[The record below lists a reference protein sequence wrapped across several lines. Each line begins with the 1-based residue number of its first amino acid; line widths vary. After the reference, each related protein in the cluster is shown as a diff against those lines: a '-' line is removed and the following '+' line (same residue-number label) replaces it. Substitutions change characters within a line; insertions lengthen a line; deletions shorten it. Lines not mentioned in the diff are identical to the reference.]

1 VYDGWGLH
9 DGSRSPQC
17 VEPLVF
23 DLWTDHRWNRREQR
37 EPTTGDFF
45 KNRKILGYVDPQLQ
59 NRVSLI
65 TAMPFSKTDRP

>member
-1 VYDGWGLH
+1 MMQLHAPSGLA
-9 DGSRSPQC
+9 SNASLPSAIF
-17 VEPLVF
+17 P
-23 DLWTDHRWNRREQR
+23 
-37 EPTTGDFF
+37 